1 MEDLSKLPEEVLTRR
16 LQNFATEL
24 EELEE
29 EQGYVLRQ
37 TGLHLPGHVVKKFE
51 SDVIALKETIVALKA
66 ELKHH
71 RCDIK
76 DIGKMP
82 G

>member
-1 MEDLSKLPEEVLTRR
+1 MEDLSKLSQEVLTRR
-16 LQNFATEL
+16 LEKFSTEL

-51 SDVIALKETIVALKA
+51 SDVISLKKTIAALKA
-66 ELKHH
+66 ELEH
-71 RCDIK
+71 RR
-76 DIGKMP
+76 
-82 G
+82 